1 MYTLLLEAVVL
12 AGLFG
17 LLWLSFW
24 AGDRRR
30 SQGQPILPPAPDFTV
45 GQQDSVDKDA
55 LVIRIAAST
64 IRPTIAGV
72 TSDVQPA
79 GEKDEAILYRSE
91 HAQYFNDKP
100 QVQPEQHQRA

>member
-12 AGLFG
+12 AALFG
-17 LLWLSFW
+17 ALWLSFW
-24 AGDRRR
+24 AGDRCR
-30 SQGQPILPPAPDFTV
+30 SQAQPILPPAPDFTI
-45 GQQDSVDKDA
+45 GQQDSVEKDA

-64 IRPTIAGV
+64 IKPAIDGF

-79 GEKDEAILYRSE
+79 GEKKEAILYRSE
-91 HAQYFNDKP
+91 HAEYFNDKP